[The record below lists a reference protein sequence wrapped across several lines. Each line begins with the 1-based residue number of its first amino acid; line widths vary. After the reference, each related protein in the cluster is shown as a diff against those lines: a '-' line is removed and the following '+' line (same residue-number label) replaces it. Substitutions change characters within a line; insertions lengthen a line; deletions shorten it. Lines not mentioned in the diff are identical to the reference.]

1 MADTITNTLLA
12 YLAGILTAAGGA
24 YFGNKYTD
32 QRRTQE
38 NKAEA
43 DNKFR
48 QIAAMMPKLIKEMQ
62 SDLCNPELT
71 MVRTFFVLSNPR
83 VSFCSDGRY
92 LFYYQ
97 DKHADL
103 LNSLELLESH
113 GYIID
118 RTKTNTP
125 KYLMTEEF
133 VEYVLK
139 FDIAPADWRRN

>member
-32 QRRTQE
+32 QRRARE
-38 NKAEA
+38 IKKEA
-43 DNKFR
+43 DDRFR
-48 QIAAMMPKLIKEMQ
+48 QIAATMPKLIKEMRN
-62 SDLCNPELT
+62 DLAKPEFK
-71 MVRTFFVLSNPR
+71 MVRNFFVLSNPR
-83 VSFCSDGRY
+83 VSFYSDGRY